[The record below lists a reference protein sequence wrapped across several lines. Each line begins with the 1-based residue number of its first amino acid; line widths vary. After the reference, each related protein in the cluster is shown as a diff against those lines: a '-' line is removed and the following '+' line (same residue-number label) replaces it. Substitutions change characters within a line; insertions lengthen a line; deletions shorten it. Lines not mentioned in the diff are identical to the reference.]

1 MFRSIQWKLVLISF
15 LLVWLAMSIVGVY
28 ITRAVE
34 KQQIDSMTDTIIARS
49 YYLADNLKDKTVGAP
64 NNQDIVSNW
73 FVGQGKQI
81 RAVFV
86 YQNGDFTASQ
96 KNYEGAIDG
105 RDLRGVWIVEE
116 AIKQN
121 KEIEYSDENNEYFK
135 SIAVPIVSSDD
146 NIIGA
151 IYISADLSSVEEN
164 LNSIRSIHANATIW
178 ALCITALLGNLL
190 SKTFTG
196 PIKEVTSKAERLAKG
211 DFGQVIAVKSRDEVG
226 QLTEMFNYLTV
237 RLKSTL
243 DEMYREKN
251 KVETILTNMT
261 DGIIAV
267 NAEGIVILANPA
279 VYSIFNI
286 NKEDLYS
293 RDFDS
298 VAEKLELGMNH
309 EDLLRDSDKNFNILG
324 INNLIIKVSV
334 VQIMNEHN
342 EAEGAMLV
350 FQDVTEQEKL
360 DKMRKE
366 FVANVSHELRTPLT
380 TIKSYTETLLDG
392 AMENR
397 EYTESFLRVIN
408 SESERMTR
416 LVKDLLQ
423 LSKLDYDKTE
433 WNMKSLNM
441 MNILRDC
448 VVKMEMAAKQKNQT
462 LSFEAVEAL
471 CEINGDKDRI
481 EQVIINIIGNAI
493 KYTPENGGIRVGA
506 AMNGNNV
513 EIRIADTGM
522 GIPNEDLPRLFERF
536 YRVDKARSRA
546 MGGTGLG
553 LSIAKNIVEAHKGS
567 IRIESEYGKGTEV
580 IIAFPCEDKMTAAE
594 Q

>member
-1 MFRSIQWKLVLISF
+1 MLRGIQWKLVIISF
-15 LLVWLAMSIVGVY
+15 LLIWLAMSIVGVY
-28 ITRAVE
+28 ITEAIKKE
-34 KQQIDSMTDTIIARS
+34 QIGSMTDTIIARG

-64 NNQDIVSNW
+64 NIQEIVSNW
-73 FVGQGKQI
+73 FVGQGEQV
-81 RAVFV
+81 RAVYV
-86 YQNGDFTASQ
+86 YENEDFIAIQ
-96 KNYEGAIDG
+96 KNYEGTSDHDRLGLLIVDEAIDQ
-105 RDLRGVWIVEE
+105 VKPVEYTDDND
-116 AIKQN
+116 K
-121 KEIEYSDENNEYFK
+121 YLK
-135 SIAVPIVSSDD
+135 SIAVPIISSNNDV
-146 NIIGA
+146 IGA

-164 LNSIRSIHANATIW
+164 MKRISSILTSATIW

-211 DFGQVIAVKSRDEVG
+211 DFGQIITVKSKDEVG

-251 KVETILTNMT
+251 KIEIILTNMT

-267 NAEGIVILANPA
+267 DAKGMVIHANPA
-279 VYSIFNI
+279 AYNIFNI
-286 NKEDLYS
+286 KKEDLY
-293 RDFDS
+293 DWKFDDVS
-298 VAEKLELGMNH
+298 KKLELGITFD
-309 EDLLRDSDKNFNILG
+309 DLLTDSDKNFNILN
-324 INNLIIKVSV
+324 INNLIIKISTVPIV
-334 VQIMNEHN
+334 NEHN
-342 EAEGAMLV
+342 ETEGAMLV
-350 FQDVTEQEKL
+350 LQDVTEQEKL

-392 AMENR
+392 ALENK
-397 EYTESFLRVIN
+397 EYTVNFLKVIN

-423 LSKLDYDKTE
+423 LSKLDYDKAE
-433 WNMKSLNM
+433 WNMKKL
-441 MNILRDC
+441 NILAIIRDC
-448 VVKMEMAAKQKNQT
+448 VVKMDISAKQKNQT
-462 LSFEAVEAL
+462 LSFEALGEL
-471 CEINGDKDRI
+471 CELTGDKDRI
-481 EQVIINIIGNAI
+481 EQVIINIISNAI
-493 KYTPENGGIRVGA
+493 KYTPENGSIKVTAGKLTDS
-506 AMNGNNV
+506 V

-522 GIPNEDLPRLFERF
+522 GIPKDDLPRLFERF

-553 LSIAKNIVEAHKGS
+553 LSIAKNIVEAHKGT

-580 IIAFPCEDKMTAAE
+580 IMNFPCA
-594 Q
+594 

>member
-1 MFRSIQWKLVLISF
+1 MLRSIQWKLVIISF

-28 ITRAVE
+28 ITRAIE
-34 KQQIDSMTDTIIARS
+34 EDQINSMTDTIIARS
-49 YYLADNLKDKTVGAP
+49 YYLADNLKDKSVGAP
-64 NNQDIVSNW
+64 NIQDIVSNW
-73 FVGQGKQI
+73 FVGQGKQV
-81 RAVFV
+81 RAVLV
-86 YQNGDFTASQ
+86 YENGDFIANQ
-96 KNYEGAIDG
+96 KDYEGTIEE

-116 AIKQN
+116 AIKQSR
-121 KEIEYSDENNEYFK
+121 EIEYSDENNEYFK
-135 SIAVPIVSSDD
+135 SIAVPITSSDN

-151 IYISADLSSVEEN
+151 VYISADLSSVEEN
-164 LNSIRSIHANATIW
+164 LNNIRSILANATIW

-237 RLKSTL
+237 RLKSNIE
-243 DEMYREKN
+243 EMAREKN

-267 NAEGIVILANPA
+267 DAEGIVILANPA
-279 VYSIFNI
+279 VYNIFNI
-286 NKEDLYS
+286 SKEELLN

-298 VAEKLELGMNH
+298 VSEKLEFGLSH
-309 EDLLRDSDKNFNILG
+309 EELLQDSDQNYNILG
-324 INNLIIKVSV
+324 INNRIIKVSV
-334 VQIMNEHN
+334 VQIMNDRN
-342 EAEGAMLV
+342 KAEGAMLV

-397 EYTESFLRVIN
+397 EYTENFLKVIN

-423 LSKLDYDKTE
+423 LSKLDYDKME
-433 WNMKSLNM
+433 WNMKTLDM
-441 MNILRDC
+441 KHILKDC
-448 VVKMEMAAKQKNQT
+448 VEKMVMAAKQKNQT
-462 LSFEAVEAL
+462 LAFVSDEEL
-471 CEINGDKDRI
+471 CDINGDKDRI
-481 EQVIINIIGNAI
+481 EQVIINIISNAI
-493 KYTPENGGIRVGA
+493 KYTPENGSIRVKA
-506 AMNGNNV
+506 AMHRNNV
-513 EIRIADTGM
+513 QVRIADTGM
-522 GIPNEDLPRLFERF
+522 GIPKEDLPRLFERF

-580 IIAFPCEDKMTAAE
+580 IIDFPCEDNKPVAE

>member
-1 MFRSIQWKLVLISF
+1 MFKSIQWKLVIISF

-28 ITRAVE
+28 ITQAIE
-34 KQQIDSMTDTIIARS
+34 KEQIGAMTDNIIARS
-49 YYLADNLKDKTVGAP
+49 YYLADNLKAEAVGSTSI
-64 NNQDIVSNW
+64 QDIVSSW
-73 FVGQGKQI
+73 FVGQGKEV

-86 YQNGDFTASQ
+86 YKDGDFIASQ
-96 KNYEGAIDG
+96 TNYEGSIDEI
-105 RDLRGVWIVEE
+105 DLKSVWIVED
-116 AIKQN
+116 AIKLGKEVEYPDEIN
-121 KEIEYSDENNEYFK
+121 KYLK
-135 SIAVPIVSSDD
+135 SIAVPIVTSDD
-146 NIIGA
+146 EIIGA
-151 IYISADLSSVEEN
+151 ICISADLSSVEEN
-164 LNSIRSIHANATIW
+164 INSIRSIMTSATIW

-190 SKTFTG
+190 ARTFTG
-196 PIKEVTSKAERLAKG
+196 PIKEVTSKAEKLAKG
-211 DFGQVIAVKSRDEVG
+211 DYGQVIAVKSRDEVG
-226 QLTEMFNYLTV
+226 QLTEMFNYMAA

-243 DEMYREKN
+243 GEMYREKN

-267 NAEGIVILANPA
+267 NLEGEIILANPA

-286 NKEDLYS
+286 KKEDLYN

-298 VAEKLELGMNH
+298 IAEQLGLGMNH
-309 EDLLRDSDKNFNILG
+309 IDLLSDSEKNFNILNV
-324 INNLIIKVSV
+324 NNLIIKVSV
-334 VQIMNEHN
+334 VQIMNDWN

-392 AMENR
+392 AMENK
-397 EYTESFLRVIN
+397 EYTENFLKVIN

-433 WNMKSLNM
+433 WNMKSLNVL
-441 MNILRDC
+441 NITRDC
-448 VVKMEMAAKQKNQT
+448 VMKMEMSAKQKNQALT
-462 LSFEAVEAL
+462 FEIHEEL

-481 EQVIINIIGNAI
+481 EQVIINIISNAI
-493 KYTPENGGIRVGA
+493 KYTPENGSIKVKA
-506 AMNGNNV
+506 LMNGNNV
-513 EIRIADTGM
+513 EIRIVDTGI
-522 GIPNEDLPRLFERF
+522 GIPKEDLPRLFERF

-553 LSIAKNIVEAHKGS
+553 LSIAKNIVEAHNGS
-567 IRIESEYGKGTEV
+567 IRIESEYGKGSEV
-580 IIAFPCEDKMTAAE
+580 IIDFPCEYKNANADI
-594 Q
+594 

>member
-1 MFRSIQWKLVLISF
+1 
-15 LLVWLAMSIVGVY
+15 
-28 ITRAVE
+28 
-34 KQQIDSMTDTIIARS
+34 MTDTIISRS
-49 YYLADNLKDKTVGAP
+49 FYLADNLKDKTIGAP
-64 NNQDIVSNW
+64 NIQDIVSNW
-73 FVGQGKQI
+73 FVGQGKQV

-86 YQNGDFTASQ
+86 YENGDFIAIK
-96 KNYEGAIDG
+96 KNYEGTIDDK
-105 RDLRGVWIVEE
+105 DLRGTWIVEE
-116 AIKQN
+116 AIQQA
-121 KEIEYSDENNEYFK
+121 KEIEYSDENNKYLK
-135 SIAVPIVSSDD
+135 SIAVPIISSDD
-146 NIIGA
+146 NVIGA
-151 IYISADLSSVEEN
+151 VLISADLSGVEEN
-164 LNSIRSIHANATIW
+164 LKSIRSILTNATIL

-211 DFGQVIAVKSRDEVG
+211 DFGQIISVKSRDEVG

-237 RLKSTL
+237 RLKSTV

-267 NAEGIVILANPA
+267 NGEGTVILANPA
-279 VYSIFNI
+279 VYNIFNI
-286 NKEDLYS
+286 EKEELYN
-293 RDFDS
+293 RDFNS
-298 VAEKLELGMNH
+298 VAEKLKLGVSYN
-309 EDLLRDSDKNFNILG
+309 DLLNDSDKNYNILS
-324 INNLIIKVSV
+324 INNLIIKISV
-334 VQIMNEHN
+334 VQIMNDQN
-342 EAEGAMLV
+342 KAEGAMLV

-392 AMENR
+392 AMENK
-397 EYTESFLRVIN
+397 EYTENFLKVIN
-408 SESERMTR
+408 SESDRMTR

-423 LSKLDYDKTE
+423 LSKLDYDKME
-433 WNMKSLNM
+433 WNMKSLNVL
-441 MNILRDC
+441 NLIKDC
-448 VVKMEMAAKQKNQT
+448 IVKMEIAASQKNQV
-462 LSFEAVEAL
+462 LFFEAPEEL

-493 KYTPENGGIRVGA
+493 KYTPENGSIKV
-506 AMNGNNV
+506 MTKIKGNNV

-522 GIPNEDLPRLFERF
+522 GIPKEDLPRLFERF

-580 IIAFPCEDKMTAAE
+580 IMDFPCEDKKLIAV